1 MAKEF
6 FGNMYVAG
14 KQGYAEDC
22 TFEERNL
29 NKSLYG
35 RVGKRYFDE
44 IERFRE

>member
-1 MAKEF
+1 
-6 FGNMYVAG
+6 MYVAG
-14 KQGYAEDC
+14 KRGSVADL